1 VDGTFKVVREPPK
14 QLFSVHAFVSKE
26 EQLKQLPLAFALMSR
41 RRSKDYRSVL
51 KELLAC
57 MSRRPSVQA
66 VVSDFERAVWSAV
79 SSTLSGVVQ
88 RGCAFHFGQ
97 AVWRNVQSLGLQQ
110 AYASDDGVRRL
121 CRKTLALPF
130 LPADAIV
137 DAVTALQHEARHHN
151 LLTQHLTY
159 IEQNWVQSSVWPP
172 SAWSVYRQPV
182 RTNNDVEGWHHRL
195 NAKAHHGRLN
205 MYQLIQLLKAEADMI
220 TVNVKL
226 LSEGKAARLQRRA
239 YTDLHTRV
247 SQYWEEYRAG
257 TRSAARLLSAC
268 ARACKQG

>member
-1 VDGTFKVVREPPK
+1 MHV
-14 QLFSVHAFVSKE
+14 
-26 EQLKQLPLAFALMSR
+26 
-41 RRSKDYRSVL
+41 
-51 KELLAC
+51 
-57 MSRRPSVQA
+57 PSVIQV

-182 RTNNDVEGWHHRL
+182 RTNNDVEGWHHQL

-205 MYQLIQLLKAEADMI
+205 MYQLIQLLKAEADMV

-226 LSEGKAARLQRRA
+226 LSEGKAARLQ
-239 YTDLHTRV
+239 
-247 SQYWEEYRAG
+247 
-257 TRSAARLLSAC
+257 
-268 ARACKQG
+268 